1 METIA
6 DEQATTAPSAFL
18 SHLQQAM
25 HSSPTQPLSA
35 SDLRLSQA
43 FDRAFATANRAAA
56 RGDYGPISQITQA
69 TRDAHALI
77 VNHWLS
83 HLDSNR
89 WKSFDNVGAWGTAYL
104 DRASLSEYIQ
114 YGNDASAAKYY
125 DAFTDHNGI
134 PLDGSVVSEYQL
146 TFSKSEIPDATRF
159 WSLTAYIPPGVMLVP
174 NAARKYVVA
183 RYSPALQTNSDGSIT
198 IYIAPRQPPG
208 TPRANW
214 LPVPR
219 GPFPLLLRVYG
230 PEGNISGTYL
240 PPPIKACGQF

>member
-1 METIA
+1 
-6 DEQATTAPSAFL
+6 
-18 SHLQQAM
+18 
-25 HSSPTQPLSA
+25 
-35 SDLRLSQA
+35 
-43 FDRAFATANRAAA
+43 
-56 RGDYGPISQITQA
+56 
-69 TRDAHALI
+69 
-77 VNHWLS
+77 
-83 HLDSNR
+83 LDSNR
-89 WKSFDNVGAWGTAYL
+89 WISFDNVGAWGTAYL

-159 WSLTAYIPPGVMLVP
+159 WSLTAYIPPGVTLVP

-183 RYSPALQTNSDGSIT
+183 RYTPALQTNSDGSIT
-198 IYIAPRQPPG
+198 TYIAPRQPPG

-219 GPFPLLLRVYG
+219 GPFSLLLRVCG
-230 PEGNISGTYL
+230 PEGNTAALIFRPRSRHTVRSDPGLSRWSPGRAGQATSADRTGMRAVPRTPPTAVSDRRIGNRTPRGCVEWDCRLAHSEPGSGVRGWLRPQASIVLARTAG
-240 PPPIKACGQF
+240 ITI